1 MKHLQHAFKG
11 NLPLK
16 INLMRAKSYLDSV
29 ANIAITPELKASSV
43 NDMLEMMFGKPRQ
56 MEIVGKKAIIPV
68 VGVIGKGLS
77 EIEKRC
83 NAVDLDDVAANLKE
97 AMANPGVEEIVMEF
111 NSPGGT
117 CDGLEE
123 VGHLIENCNKPTKA
137 VSVTECCSAAYELAS
152 RCESVYGTP
161 SSSWGSVGVYIAFA
175 DVSEAYAMEGVKM
188 EVIKAGKHKAMGLEG
203 TSLTKEDKAYLQEDV
218 DERRDEFRATV
229 KRRRLFAKDEDME
242 GQVWEGKKAAK
253 KGLITHIIRD
263 LDEVVAPV

>member
-1 MKHLQHAFKG
+1 MKHLLNAFKG
-11 NLPLK
+11 SRPLK
-16 INLMRAKSYLDSV
+16 INLMRAKTYLETV
-29 ANIAITPELKASSV
+29 ANISITPDLKAASV
-43 NDMLEMMFGKPRQ
+43 NDMLELMFGKPRQ

-68 VGVIGKGLS
+68 CGVIGKGLS

-97 AMANPGVEEIVMEF
+97 AMANHGVDEIVMEF

-123 VGHLIENCNKPTKA
+123 VGELIENCNKPTTA

-152 RCESVYGTP
+152 RCERVCGTP

-175 DVSEAYAMEGVKM
+175 DLSEAYAMEGVKM

-203 TSLTKEDKAYLQEDV
+203 TSLTKEDKEYLQDDV
-218 DERRDEFRATV
+218 DERRDQFRATV

-242 GQVWEGKKAAK
+242 GQVWEGKKAAQ
-253 KGLITHIIRD
+253 KGLITHIIREITD
-263 LDEVVAPV
+263 VVEPV